1 MKEYYGEDK
10 PCCYFH
16 PKETNTVGVCPLCLN
31 ERLLILAAKHTSEHS
46 IIKHRN
52 VPKIFAFGSLL
63 NRFEFQHKRF
73 DNSESPQDSF
83 ISIKFENNGIAS
95 WEKGKVSK
103 VSLDHCRISW
113 NQSEVSKVS
122 LDHCRISWN
131 KISNRETKRVIQ
143 HANPSGSLMWR
154 KRIRRLLWV
163 TRWKGPTK
171 RGVCHVGSKVEGVK
185 VRGGWIR
192 TLIKRRRTRE

>member
-16 PKETNTVGVCPLCLN
+16 PKEANTVGVCPLCLN
-31 ERLLILAAKHTSEHS
+31 ERLLILAAKHTSQHS
-46 IIKHRN
+46 IIKQRN
-52 VPKIFAFGSLL
+52 LPKIFAFGSLL

-73 DNSESPQDSF
+73 DNSESPRDSF
-83 ISIKFENNGIAS
+83 ISIKFENNGIAA

-113 NQSEVSKVS
+113 NKS
-122 LDHCRISWN
+122 
-131 KISNRETKRVIQ
+131 SNRETKRVIQ

-192 TLIKRRRTRE
+192 TLIKRRTRE